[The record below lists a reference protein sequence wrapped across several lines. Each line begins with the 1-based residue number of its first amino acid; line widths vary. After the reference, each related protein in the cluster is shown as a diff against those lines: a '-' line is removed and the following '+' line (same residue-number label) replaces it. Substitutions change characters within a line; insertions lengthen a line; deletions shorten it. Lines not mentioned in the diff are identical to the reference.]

1 MNTSDFSFVFLGQSI
16 LRYQVPL
23 DIINTINS
31 IYETKRPELPP
42 ANMQLVGKIKN
53 EHSLFFDGPPNK
65 IMHPHNFLPQNVH
78 NYIISKVDHYL
89 NWNKI
94 RDYKIHTNSIW
105 VNEMDEHEYNPV
117 HVHRGALLT
126 GVAALMVLKLPD
138 NMGKEYSSPQAPMNG
153 KLQMMG
159 AVNGHFAHCDYSPQL
174 KERDLYIFPYDMR
187 HCVYPFN
194 GNGKRRTM
202 PCNIDVDYDP
212 IQNRGVM

>member
-31 IYETKRPELPP
+31 IYETKRPELPR

-65 IMHPHNFLPQNVH
+65 LMHPHNFLPQNVH
-78 NYIISKVDHYL
+78 HYIISKVDHYL

>member
-1 MNTSDFSFVFLGQSI
+1 MKFNFVFLGQSI

-23 DIINTINS
+23 DIINTINN

-78 NYIISKVDHYL
+78 HYIISKVEHYL

-94 RDYKIHTNSIW
+94 RDFKIHINSIW
-105 VNEMDEHEYNPV
+105 VNEMDAHEYNPV
-117 HVHRGALLT
+117 HIHQGALFT

>member
-1 MNTSDFSFVFLGQSI
+1 MKFNFVFLGQSI

-23 DIINTINS
+23 DIINTINN

-42 ANMQLVGKIKN
+42 ANRQLVGKIKN
-53 EHSLFFDGPPNK
+53 EHSLFFDGPPTNT
-65 IMHPHNFLPQNVH
+65 MHPHNFLPQNVH